1 MNENLIVEDNTIY
14 EIDPECLKKKESV
27 REKRAKKWKQKT
39 LKSKKCKGEI
49 DKIVIQVKIRIRCLL
64 NLCFTDYMTNFN
76 GILSAKGLPYV
87 TVLFLRLENTGLTS
101 SRIHSHFRLCRYRS
115 RCHSSRE

>member
-14 EIDPECLKKKESV
+14 EIDPECLKKKSV

-49 DKIVIQVKIRIRCLL
+49 DKIVIQVKI
-64 NLCFTDYMTNFN
+64 
-76 GILSAKGLPYV
+76 
-87 TVLFLRLENTGLTS
+87 
-101 SRIHSHFRLCRYRS
+101 
-115 RCHSSRE
+115 

>member
-14 EIDPECLKKKESV
+14 EIDRNVLRKKESV

-49 DKIVIQVKIRIRCLL
+49 DKIVIQVK
-64 NLCFTDYMTNFN
+64 NMNKMSVKFVFY
-76 GILSAKGLPYV
+76 
-87 TVLFLRLENTGLTS
+87 RLYDK
-101 SRIHSHFRLCRYRS
+101 F
-115 RCHSSRE
+115 

>member
-14 EIDPECLKKKESV
+14 EIDPECLKKKRKCQGETG
-27 REKRAKKWKQKT
+27 EKVETENTK
-39 LKSKKCKGEI
+39 I

-76 GILSAKGLPYV
+76 GILSAKKGLPYV